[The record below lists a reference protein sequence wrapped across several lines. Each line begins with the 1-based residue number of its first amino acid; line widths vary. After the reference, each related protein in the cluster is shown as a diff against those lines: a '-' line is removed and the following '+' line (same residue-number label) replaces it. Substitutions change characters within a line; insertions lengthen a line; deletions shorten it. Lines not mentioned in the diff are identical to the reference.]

1 MARQQ
6 TVWITRHGNRLDFVD
21 PTWYHTAPKPF
32 DPPLSAD
39 GIIQAQRLGKR
50 LASEGIGRIYS
61 SPFLRALE
69 TAHRV
74 AECLDLPIEIEQ
86 GASEWFNPGWFPER
100 PEVIQSGE
108 RSARL
113 PRIREPDTS
122 VVHPVFPESWD
133 ELLARTARC
142 INTLVEQ
149 TREDFLVVGHG
160 ASVLGFAQALVGV
173 EAQVNAELCA
183 LVKIVR
189 RDGGWH
195 MELNGDT
202 SFLDQSLVGTTR
214 FV

>member
-21 PTWYHTAPKPF
+21 PEWHCTAPNPF

-50 LASEGIGRIYS
+50 LEMEGIGRIYS

-74 AECLDLPIEIEQ
+74 AECLDLPVEIEQ
-86 GASEWFNPGWFPER
+86 GAGEWFNPGWFPDR
-100 PEVIQSGE
+100 PEVIPSGE
-108 RSARL
+108 CSARF

-133 ELLARTARC
+133 ELLERTARC

-149 TREDFLVVGHG
+149 TREDFLIVGHG
-160 ASVLGFAQALVGV
+160 ASVLGFAQALVGGDP
-173 EAQVNAELCA
+173 QVNAELCA
-183 LVKIVR
+183 LVKVVR
-189 RDGGWH
+189 HDAGWH

-202 SFLDQSLVGTTR
+202 SFLDQSFEGTTR
-214 FV
+214 FI

>member
-21 PTWYHTAPKPF
+21 PEWYRTASNPF

-50 LASEGIGRIYS
+50 LESEGIGRIYS

-74 AECLDLPIEIEQ
+74 AECLDLPIAIEQ
-86 GASEWFNPGWFPER
+86 GASEWFNPGWFPDR
-100 PEVIQSGE
+100 PEVIPSGE
-108 RSARL
+108 RRARL

-149 TREDFLVVGHG
+149 TREDFLIVGHG
-160 ASVLGFAQALVGV
+160 ASVLGFTQALVGA

-183 LVKIVR
+183 LVKLVR
-189 RDGGWH
+189 RDGDWH

-202 SFLDQSLVGTTR
+202 SFLGQSFEGTTR

>member
-1 MARQQ
+1 VTRQQ

-21 PTWYHTAPKPF
+21 PEWYSTASNPF
-32 DPPLSAD
+32 DPPLSED

-50 LASEGIGRIYS
+50 LESEGIGRIYS

-86 GASEWFNPGWFPER
+86 GASEWFNPEWFPDR
-100 PEVIQSGE
+100 PEVIVSGE

-122 VVHPVFPESWD
+122 VVSPVFPESWD

-142 INTLVEQ
+142 INALVEQ
-149 TREDFLVVGHG
+149 TREDFLIVGHG
-160 ASVLGFAQALVGV
+160 ASVLGFTQALVGA
-173 EAQVNAELCA
+173 EARVNAELCA
-183 LVKIVR
+183 LVKVIR
-189 RDGGWH
+189 RDGSWH

-202 SFLDQSLVGTTR
+202 SFLGQSFEGITR

>member
-1 MARQQ
+1 MPRRQ

-21 PTWYHTAPKPF
+21 PGWYRTASNPF
-32 DPPLSAD
+32 DPPLSED

-50 LASEGIGRIYS
+50 LESEGIGRIYS

-74 AECLDLPIEIEQ
+74 AECLDLPVEIEQ
-86 GASEWFNPGWFPER
+86 GAGEWFNREWFPDR
-100 PEVIQSGE
+100 PELLPSDKHSV
-108 RSARL
+108 RL

-122 VVHPVFPESWD
+122 VVHPVYPESWD
-133 ELLARTARC
+133 KLLERTARC

-149 TREDFLVVGHG
+149 NREDFLVVGHG
-160 ASVLGFAQALVGV
+160 ASVLGFAQALVGGDP
-173 EAQVNAELCA
+173 QINAELCA

-189 RDGGWH
+189 HDSGWH

-202 SFLDQSLVGTTR
+202 SFLGQSFEGTTR